1 MMVSFREYCIDMEI
15 IIILALIV
23 LNGLLSMTEL
33 AMVSARK
40 SRLRKVADEG
50 HRSAQLALQLAE
62 KPGSF
67 LATVQV
73 GITLVGIV
81 AGVFGGATLAGS
93 LASLLS
99 QVSWLEPYAQSVS
112 LVLVILLI
120 TYLSL
125 VLGELLPKRLA
136 LSYPEAIARGSARFL
151 QIFSTVCKPIVWF
164 LDRSTDA
171 LVLLFGIK
179 ERHEPDVSQEDIA
192 SMVVEGTRT
201 GAIDPEEREI
211 IERLFQMGDRT
222 LSSIMTP
229 RNEIIH
235 LKKGMTTPD
244 AWELVMS
251 EPHQHFPVFE
261 EFKDEPVGIISAK
274 ELAAYQLEG
283 YGGNWESIIQ
293 PPLIVPVSATPFRTL
308 DQFKQHKVA
317 MALVVDEFGSFV
329 GIVTLHDIIEAL
341 VGDIDDIDEEPAGVT
356 KRDDGSY
363 LVDASLP
370 VEEAFRHFELD
381 AEIEAEKGQYHSVG
395 GFVFK
400 RLGHM
405 PKLGEHFDWKG
416 WRFEVI
422 DLDRTRLDKILVSK
436 IASEE
441 KVESE

>member
-1 MMVSFREYCIDMEI
+1 MEI
-15 IIILALIV
+15 IIILTLIV
-23 LNGLLSMTEL
+23 LNGVLSMTEL

-40 SRLRKVADEG
+40 SRLRKDADEG

-73 GITLVGIV
+73 GITLIGII

-93 LASLLS
+93 LATVLS
-99 QVSWLEPYAQSVS
+99 KVSWLAPYAQTIS

-125 VLGELLPKRLA
+125 VIGELLPKRLA

-151 QIFSTVCKPIVWF
+151 QIFSTLCRPIVWF

-171 LVLLFGIK
+171 LVFLFGIK

-201 GAIDPEEREI
+201 GAIDPEEKEI

-283 YGGNWESIIQ
+283 LGGNWESIIQ
-293 PPLIVPVSATPFRTL
+293 PPLIVPVSASPFRTL

-341 VGDIDDIDEEPAGVT
+341 VGDIDDVDEEPAGVT
-356 KRDDGSY
+356 QREDGSY
-363 LVDASLP
+363 LVDASLA
-370 VEEAFRHFELD
+370 VEDAFRHIGLD
-381 AEIEAEKGQYHSVG
+381 AEIEEEKGQYHSVG

-405 PKLGEHFDWKG
+405 PRLGEHFDWRA

-436 IASEE
+436 LSGNPVDSPQNE
-441 KVESE
+441 

>member
-1 MMVSFREYCIDMEI
+1 MEI
-15 IIILALIV
+15 IIILTLIV
-23 LNGLLSMTEL
+23 LNGVLSMTEL

-40 SRLRKVADEG
+40 SRLRKDADEG

-73 GITLVGIV
+73 GITLIGIV

-99 QVSWLEPYAQSVS
+99 KVSWLAPYAQTVS
-112 LVLVILLI
+112 FVLVILLI

-125 VLGELLPKRLA
+125 VIGELLPKRLA

-151 QIFSTVCKPIVWF
+151 HIFSTLCKPIVWF

-274 ELAAYQLEG
+274 ELAAYQLQG

-370 VEEAFRHFELD
+370 VEEAFRHFELA
-381 AEIEAEKGQYHSVG
+381 AEIEEEKGQYHSVG
-395 GFVFK
+395 GFIFK

-405 PKLGEHFDWKG
+405 PKLGEYFDWKG

-436 IASEE
+436 MASDKKIEPE
-441 KVESE
+441 

>member
-1 MMVSFREYCIDMEI
+1 MVSFREYCIDMEI